1 MAKETPR
8 MDTSSFF
15 FPSFL
20 SFSRLYFLFFD
31 DEEAEV
37 LTRFS
42 PPGPYISDGS
52 MEGTPDTNV
61 AENEESLFFPRG
73 EREIWETRNADG
85 GNSRLP
91 ASFCS
96 PHCHW
101 ELLGFAFFLLLS
113 SLFVLHVALY
123 SFVKALLGRQS
134 QDYMTD
140 SRKEIFLKLER

>member
-1 MAKETPR
+1 MVKETPR

-15 FPSFL
+15 FPSFI
-20 SFSRLYFLFFD
+20 SFSRPYFLFFD
-31 DEEAEV
+31 GEEAEV

-61 AENEESLFFPRG
+61 AENEESLFFPPGRK
-73 EREIWETRNADG
+73 RNMGDKKDG

-123 SFVKALLGRQS
+123 SFVEALLVSVKPGLHDR
-134 QDYMTD
+134 
-140 SRKEIFLKLER
+140 